1 MVHLSRSHRNSIQ
14 VGNGYQIALFECR
27 HLEPPSHN
35 FRINNGGIGFR
46 GLGEETEIE
55 IDQMVMNVDYFSGV
69 VLTKSLLPD
78 AWRSVGEGSTVNSRT
93 GLDTWD
99 FSNDMIEGCG

>member
-1 MVHLSRSHRNSIQ
+1 MGRLDNSQCVNLKSIKI
-14 VGNGYQIALFECR
+14 YSTCR
-27 HLEPPSHN
+27 HLEPPWRQL
-35 FRINNGGIGFR
+35 RINNGGIGFR

-78 AWRSVGEGSTVNSRT
+78 SWRSVG
-93 GLDTWD
+93 
-99 FSNDMIEGCG
+99 